1 MPVEKRGQARALTQN
16 QRDVPIGV
24 VMVPPALRVQE
35 PRPTDQPELVA
46 AHLNAAAKAA
56 RIRQRE
62 RARKGLLVLLQEL
75 HRPFTTL
82 R

>member
-1 MPVEKRGQARALTQN
+1 MPVEKRGQARALTQS

-24 VMVPPALRVQE
+24 MVPPAVRVQE
-35 PRPTDQPELVA
+35 SRPTDQPELVA